1 MLKRTIVGLALIP
14 VLLLAVLVFPKWL
27 TAIVAGAFCAIAAYE
42 MLVCTKLV
50 RNPRM
55 QLYTMLAAFFVSI
68 WSMFGCPG
76 HIGALLFVLLY
87 GLLFSEVML
96 SGMKIPLSRVAL
108 CMLGGLVI
116 PYMFNALI
124 RIFMMEDGR
133 AYILIPFV
141 VAFLN
146 DIGAYFAGSFLGKRK
161 LCPTISPN
169 KTVEGLYGGLAASVL
184 GLIIYC
190 LILQLG
196 FGFRVNYFFVII
208 YGLVGG
214 LAGVFGDL
222 SFSVIKRQ
230 TGIKDYGNIFPG
242 HGGILDRFDSVIVVA
257 PLIEALLHWI
267 PVVS

>member
-1 MLKRTIVGLALIP
+1 MLKRTVVGLSLVP
-14 VLLLAVLVFPKWL
+14 VLLLAVLVFPKLL
-27 TAIVAGAFCAIAAYE
+27 TTLIAGAFCAIAAYE
-42 MLVCTKLV
+42 LLGCTKLV

-55 QLYTMLAAFFVSI
+55 LLYTMVAAFCVSL
-68 WSMFGCPG
+68 WSYFGCPTAFG
-76 HIGALLFVLLY
+76 VFGMALFYVLLFL
-87 GLLFSEVML
+87 EIML
-96 SGMKIPLSRVAL
+96 SNMKIPFSRLAM
-108 CMLGGLVI
+108 CMVGGLLI
-116 PYMFNALI
+116 PYMFNSLI
-124 RIFMMEDGR
+124 RIFMMEQGR

-169 KTVEGLYGGLAASVL
+169 KTVEGLYGGLAASVI
-184 GLIIYC
+184 GLLLYC

-196 FGFRVNYFFVII
+196 FGFKVQYFFVLL

-242 HGGILDRFDSVIVVA
+242 HGGILDRFDSVIMVA
-257 PLIEALLHWI
+257 PLIEALLRWL

>member
-42 MLVCTKLV
+42 LLVCTKLV
-50 RNPRM
+50 RHPRM
-55 QLYTMLAAFFVSI
+55 QLYTMVAAFFVSI
-68 WSMFGCPG
+68 WSYFGCPAHVG
-76 HIGALLFVLLY
+76 ALMFVLFYALLF
-87 GLLFSEVML
+87 GEVML
-96 SGMKIPLSRVAL
+96 SGMKIPFSRVAL
-108 CMLGGLVI
+108 CMLGGMVI

-124 RIFMMEDGR
+124 RIFVMAEGR

-141 VAFLN
+141 VAFVN
-146 DIGAYFAGSFLGKRK
+146 DVGAYFAGSFLGKRK

-169 KTVEGLYGGLAASVL
+169 KTVEGLLGGLAATVL
-184 GLIIYC
+184 GLLIYC

-196 FGFRVNYFFVII
+196 FGFKVNYFFAIL

-214 LAGVFGDL
+214 LAGVLGDL

-242 HGGILDRFDSVIVVA
+242 HGGILDRFDSVILVA
-257 PLIEALLHWI
+257 PLIEALLRMI